1 MKNLPK
7 LQQLTDAVYAAE
19 MAKVADLNRQE
30 QQLRQRL
37 AELSSRAASDGISPF
52 ALAGAD
58 LKWQSWIAETRRAL
72 NIELSRV
79 LAAKERARAGLSLAL
94 GKQQAVKK
102 LIENQS
108 LKQRNHTS

>member
-19 MAKVADLNRQE
+19 LAKVADFNRQE
-30 QQLRQRL
+30 QHLRQRL
-37 AELSSRAASDGISPF
+37 VELKAPVTPDGISPF

-58 LKWQSWIAETRRAL
+58 LKWQSWIAESRRAL

-79 LAAKERARAGLSLAL
+79 LAAKERARAGLFTAL

-108 LKQRNHTS
+108 LKRRNHTS